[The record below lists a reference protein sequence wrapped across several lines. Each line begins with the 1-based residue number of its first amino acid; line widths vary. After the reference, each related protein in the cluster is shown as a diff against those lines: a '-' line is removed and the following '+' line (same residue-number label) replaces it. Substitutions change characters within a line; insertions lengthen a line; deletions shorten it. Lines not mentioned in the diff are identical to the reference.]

1 MGETPEYTHL
11 SDEELAKQSSQNIEF
26 FGILF
31 ARYEK
36 KLLMYILR
44 ISSFSSEEA
53 EEVLQESFIKAWKN
67 INEFDDDYKF
77 SSWIYQIVHNTTITE
92 WRKTQSKGK
101 RNMHKVDDEI
111 FQNIPSDVDI
121 EKNFLQKCNSIEIQK
136 VIKQM
141 PEKYREI
148 LVLRFFEELS
158 YSEISDIL
166 KKPMG
171 TVSTLVNRAK
181 KSFVKTA
188 QSLNIHFSFSE

>member
-1 MGETPEYTHL
+1 MNSPSPYSHM
-11 SDEELAKQSSQNIEF
+11 SDEELAKKSPHNMDF
-26 FGILF
+26 FAILF
-31 ARYEK
+31 QRYEK

-44 ISSFSSEEA
+44 ISSFSGEEA
-53 EEVLQESFIKAWKN
+53 EEVLQESFVKAWKN
-67 INEFDDDYKF
+67 INGFDDDFKF
-77 SSWIYQIVHNTTITE
+77 SSWIYRIVHNTTVSE

-101 RNMHKVDDEI
+101 ENMHKVDEEI
-111 FQNIPSDVDI
+111 FQNIPSELDI
-121 EKNFLQKCNSIEIQK
+121 EKNFSKSCDSADIKK
-136 VIKQM
+136 VISAM

-166 KKPMG
+166 KKTTG

-188 QSLNIHFSFSE
+188 QAQNIDFSFSE